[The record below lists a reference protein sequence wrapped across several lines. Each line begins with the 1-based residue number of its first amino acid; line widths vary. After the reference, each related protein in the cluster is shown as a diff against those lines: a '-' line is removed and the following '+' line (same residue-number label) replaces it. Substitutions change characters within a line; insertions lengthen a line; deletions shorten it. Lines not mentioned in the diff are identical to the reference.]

1 MQQFKKLFCCG
12 LVLCAFSAAQAQGNL
27 LNKIKNKAAHAAD
40 RVTDKMI
47 EKKTDEIVY
56 GPDGKPVNNNNGNM
70 SSGGPS
76 TGGKSKMGNKGGAGL
91 VTTPPNV
98 GENLTSAETAYKGG
112 NYGDARYAVQQ
123 AMLGVEMEIGQQ
135 ILKGLPETVAGLKKD
150 EKADQVTSTGWGWV
164 GLTIHR
170 EYETG
175 DKQLSVTIA
184 NNAGWMQAINM
195 YFNNMGYAQTTGGEQ
210 NWKQTKVKG
219 YRAVIEYD
227 DNSGYK
233 LSVPLGQTSLLVFEG
248 VNFANEDEL
257 MKAVNT
263 IDIDSIKKSL
273 GEN

>member
-1 MQQFKKLFCCG
+1 MQHFKKIFCCG

-27 LNKIKNKAAHAAD
+27 LNKIANKANHAAN
-40 RVTDKMI
+40 RVADKVI

-56 GPDGKPVNNNNGNM
+56 GPDGKPVNN
-70 SSGGPS
+70 SGS
-76 TGGKSKMGNKGGAGL
+76 NSTTGGKSKMGNKGGAGL

-135 ILKGLPETVAGLKKD
+135 ILKGLPETVTGLKRD
-150 EKADQVTSTGWGWV
+150 EKADQVTSTGWGWA
-164 GLTIHR
+164 GLTIQR
-170 EYETG
+170 EYEAG

-210 NWKQTKVKG
+210 KWKQTKVKG

-233 LSVPLGQTSLLVFEG
+233 ISVPLGQTSLLVFEG